1 MRIIRSNDLPN
12 GFFAYRELEN
22 VASVKEIIEDVKL
35 RGDQAV
41 LAYTETFD
49 GVTMGSLRYPQEM
62 VAEAYEQVDEKT
74 QQAIRSS
81 AANLEAFSARQMEA
95 FQDFE
100 MDVQPGVTAGQ
111 RVQPLERA
119 AVYVPGGGFPLVS
132 SLIMGAVPA
141 KVAGVEQIC
150 VCSPPTHEGTIHPAI
165 IVAADILGINEIYA
179 MGGAQAVA
187 ALAYG
192 TESVTRVD
200 KIVGPGNKYVAQAKK
215 EVFGAVGIDM
225 IAGPTEVLIIA
236 DEAARPEVV
245 AADLI
250 AQAEHDRDACPILVT
265 PSEKLA
271 QSVVHHI
278 KLQLLSLP
286 TADIAYESMA
296 RNGAIILVEDLIEA
310 IDVSNRRAPE
320 HLEVQVQSPDM
331 IIPHLT
337 NYGSL
342 FIGELTAEVLG
353 DYSSGINHT
362 LPTNTT
368 ARYRAGLSVLDFIKL
383 QTTLTVNEEGLAQI
397 GDAAKTLASTEG
409 LHGHRKSVEMR
420 HKILLAKQNS

>member
-12 GFFAYRELEN
+12 GFFIYRELEN

-41 LAYTETFD
+41 LGYTETYD
-49 GVTMGSLRYPQEM
+49 GVTMSSLRYPQEM

-74 QQAIRSS
+74 QEAIRTS
-81 AANLEAFSARQMEA
+81 AANLEAFSARQMAA
-95 FQDFE
+95 FQDFD

-111 RVQPLERA
+111 RVQPLERV

-165 IVAADILGINEIYA
+165 IVAADILGIKEIYA

-250 AQAEHDRDACPILVT
+250 AQAEHDRDACPILEA
-265 PSEKLA
+265 PSAKLA

-296 RNGAIILVEDLIEA
+296 RNGAIILVDDLIEA

-320 HLEVQVQSPDM
+320 HL
-331 IIPHLT
+331 
-337 NYGSL
+337 
-342 FIGELTAEVLG
+342 
-353 DYSSGINHT
+353 
-362 LPTNTT
+362 
-368 ARYRAGLSVLDFIKL
+368 
-383 QTTLTVNEEGLAQI
+383 
-397 GDAAKTLASTEG
+397 
-409 LHGHRKSVEMR
+409 
-420 HKILLAKQNS
+420 